1 MSKNFSLDFEV
12 RDYELDVYGVVN
24 NAVYA
29 NYLEHARHSLLNTVG
44 IDPVRMARE
53 GQSLALA
60 EISLRFRSPL
70 RSGERFRVDVSV
82 EKLTGARFLMA
93 QTIVRLPGLELVL
106 EARVTA
112 VFIDERGRPRR
123 IRADIRQAL
132 APYLSPTRNG

>member
-12 RDYELDVYGVVN
+12 RDYELDMYGVVN
-24 NAVYA
+24 NAVYSK
-29 NYLEHARHSLLNTVG
+29 YLEHARHSLLNTVG
-44 IDPVRMARE
+44 INPARMTRD
-53 GQSLALA
+53 GQALTLS

-82 EKLTGARFLMA
+82 EKLAGARFVMT

-112 VFIDERGRPRR
+112 VFIDERGRPQR
-123 IRADIRQAL
+123 IRADIHQAL
-132 APYLSPTRNG
+132 APYLASTGDG